1 MTFWLLK
8 LQISKLKTV
17 YRMFEHF
24 HKRKL
29 SLDFITKKYDLK
41 GSERLCKVVELSMQC
56 CGKLLT
62 ESFET

>member
-29 SLDFITKKYDLK
+29 SLGGGYN
-41 GSERLCKVVELSMQC
+41 
-56 CGKLLT
+56 
-62 ESFET
+62 ETLNNQYIGRIYQMSS

>member
-29 SLDFITKKYDLK
+29 SLGGGYVFRICFLT
-41 GSERLCKVVELSMQC
+41 
-56 CGKLLT
+56 LLDNDN
-62 ESFET
+62 EK